1 MLKAKGWNF
10 SVFLLF
16 TTDSIV
22 KAHLFLL
29 MRKKKRRVWPP
40 GLNFIFIIFLHWI
53 CWLAEICPEQLRDQ
67 NCNMHCALIV
77 LYSVVAVCLQLV
89 FFTRKVTFKRIISSR
104 VFTFWSQTLFSIVLF
119 ILSHLEVIW
128 LCLKKISAT
137 GLAKYSFWAF
147 WLDFPKIYF
156 NFLKSFLCQSVNIH
170 WIYLKYSYM

>member
-1 MLKAKGWNF
+1 MLKANGWNF

-16 TTDSIV
+16 TTDSIL

-29 MRKKKRRVWPP
+29 MRKKKRVWPP

-53 CWLAEICPEQLRDQ
+53 CWLAEICLEQLRDQ

-77 LYSVVAVCLQLV
+77 LYSVVAVCLQLF

-104 VFTFWSQTLFSIVLF
+104 VFTFWSQTLFSIVL
-119 ILSHLEVIW
+119 IYSVTSRSYLVMP
-128 LCLKKISAT
+128 KKISAT

-147 WLDFPKIYF
+147 WLDFPKIHF